1 MSFLFFHF
9 LSFFPSFHSFLSFFL
24 SFFSFL
30 SFLSFSFLRRSPFDA
45 GGFHATDDRDD
56 RRKRRSKVCI
66 ASLSRPA
73 ISRSA
78 RQPAGRPRTTVQL
91 AGRPA
96 GQDPRSS
103 RPAGRPRSTVQPAGR
118 PAGQDPQP
126 SRPAGRLINDRRLL
140 LPPRLLLLLLHG
152 RPAGRYSQPGGRP
165 LQVPAGRPADQGAS
179 RPAGRGRNRYYYY
192 YYYLAGRPAGRE
204 IAGRVARAV
213 QKKHDPNDPDSS
225 TGFTIGKLEF
235 VEGNQMVLSCS
246 FEWVFWMF
254 SLFHNVSF
262 LENSSFPSFS
272 LHYVSFLLFAS
283 CSSCVVA
290 RLGQTAPK
298 QELHLCAIP
307 SRCIDPRPH
316 FPLLLHRLLHPVA
329 PDPSRSAWLCWLG
342 GRCFSA
348 PKCARVT
355 FLRIGSSAIRS
366 NFPLGVQGSS
376 TL

>member
-1 MSFLFFHF
+1 M
-9 LSFFPSFHSFLSFFL
+9 
-24 SFFSFL
+24 
-30 SFLSFSFLRRSPFDA
+30 A
-45 GGFHATDDRDD
+45 GPPAA
-56 RRKRRSKVCI
+56 I
-66 ASLSRPA
+66 ASRAAGRSRC
-73 ISRSA
+73 
-78 RQPAGRPRTTVQL
+78 QPAGRPIKVL

-96 GQDPRSS
+96 VEEIATTTTTW
-103 RPAGRPRSTVQPAGR
+103 PAGRPLWPAGR
-118 PAGQDPQP
+118 PAAIWP
-126 SRPAGRLINDRRLL
+126 
-140 LPPRLLLLLLHG
+140 
-152 RPAGRYSQPGGRP
+152 
-165 LQVPAGRPADQGAS
+165 
-179 RPAGRGRNRYYYY
+179 
-192 YYYLAGRPAGRE
+192 AGRPAGRE